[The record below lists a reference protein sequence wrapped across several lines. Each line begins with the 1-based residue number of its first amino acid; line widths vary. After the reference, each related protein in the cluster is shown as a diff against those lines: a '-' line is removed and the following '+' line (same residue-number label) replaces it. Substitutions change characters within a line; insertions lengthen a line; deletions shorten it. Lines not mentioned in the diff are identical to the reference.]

1 VPATVAR
8 LLAAPILGIFE
19 GVGMVAA
26 AAWIAPARKKQI
38 PAVIAATVFCVL
50 ALSAAV
56 TFLLEE
62 EWDRLLEVGVAAAS
76 AIGMAVSLAE
86 DDKKS
91 ENLRNQRN

>member
-1 VPATVAR
+1 
-8 LLAAPILGIFE
+8 
-19 GVGMVAA
+19 MVAA